1 MLDTVHISLSEIQW
15 DILEVQN
22 KLVMYYLRIW
32 KTVLEQPLASTY
44 MLHYYKLY
52 WLHILEEDLEELRGL
67 NHWKITRY
75 RYATA
80 NTEKVC

>member
-1 MLDTVHISLSEIQW
+1 MLDTVHTSLSEIQW
-15 DILEVQN
+15 DILKVQN

-32 KTVLEQPLASTY
+32 KTVLEQPSASAY

-67 NHWKITRY
+67 KHWKIT

-80 NTEKVC
+80 NTERVC